1 MTREQNMREFY
12 KALNKLQKSTYNFIA
27 NSEDI
32 EKMMNTIDIQNLMI
46 DLMAEHLEELQGILY
61 NTKKLKEYNY
71 LVTKEEF
78 KKFYRRKAEML
89 K

>member
-1 MTREQNMREFY
+1 MAREQNMREFY
-12 KALNKLQKSTYNFIA
+12 KALNILKKSTYEFVA

-32 EKMMNTIDIQNLMI
+32 EKMINTIDIQNLMI

-61 NTKKLKEYNY
+61 DIKELKEYNY
-71 LVTKEEF
+71 VVTKEEF